1 VKRVIQKALAVTA
14 MTAAVTAMTATVA
27 HAEDAPIGPPE
38 GGTPLE
44 VRPSRPLETAAPE
57 PASSAWTK
65 IGLCGLIVAG
75 AVAFYMKKRVPG
87 AVTAAPSIKVAAR
100 TSIGVRSEIILVDVD
115 GHRLLLGVTPSSVR
129 TLSVLP
135 AEPSLAA
142 ETPEEPRIGADPISI
157 GSSFEKL
164 LARARDEEPIPAL
177 VLPATPKRVQRDRVP
192 SDRLQRDEESQPYE
206 GQVAVLRT
214 LRSKSKTKG

>member
-14 MTAAVTAMTATVA
+14 MTAAVTVMTATVA
-27 HAEDAPIGPPE
+27 HAEDAPVGPPE

-65 IGLCGLIVAG
+65 IGLCGLIVVG
-75 AVAFYMKKRVPG
+75 AAAFYMRKRAPG
-87 AVTAAPSIKVAAR
+87 GVTAAPSIKVAAR

-135 AEPSLAA
+135 VEPSLAA
-142 ETPEEPRIGADPISI
+142 ETPEEARIGAAPVSI
-157 GSSFEKL
+157 GSSFDRL
-164 LARARDEEPIPAL
+164 LARARDEEPLPAI
-177 VLPATPKRVQRDRVP
+177 VLPATPKRAQRERVQ
-192 SDRLQRDEESQPYE
+192 SEEEPHPYE

-214 LRSKSKTKG
+214 LRSKSKAKG